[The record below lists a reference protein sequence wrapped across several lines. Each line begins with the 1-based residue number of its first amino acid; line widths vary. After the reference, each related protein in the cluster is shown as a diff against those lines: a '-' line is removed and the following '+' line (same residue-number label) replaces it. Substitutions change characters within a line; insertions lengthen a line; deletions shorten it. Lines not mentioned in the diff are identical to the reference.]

1 MQKEKSKL
9 DKPLILPETLSP
21 KFIKKISEKI
31 SESREDTEEVLRRY
45 IDFLFR
51 KKGGDY
57 SLPITPRQIKE
68 TINKKKQLLKAFNN
82 E

>member
-1 MQKEKSKL
+1 MQKVKSKI
-9 DKPLILPETLSP
+9 DITLILPETLSP
-21 KFIKKISEKI
+21 KFIKKIAERI
-31 SESREDTEEVLRRY
+31 GESREDTEEVLRRY